1 MNKKEIAKEFTRQ
14 MLDQNTPSINFEQVT
29 TMLKQIEQTHQEVLN
44 NMESYRTKHR
54 TLSFSFTDHHSQLN
68 LSEQQL
74 QRLTGTLSEQLT
86 ELSTRFSK
94 YLRSSRLK
102 GYLTPITTD
111 SNRDGNNRGAGNE
124 PPAFALATA
133 GKDMVDRELKEK
145 QRKKRRGLRR

>member
-29 TMLKQIEQTHQEVLN
+29 NMLMQIQQTHQEVLN
-44 NMESYRTKHR
+44 NMDSYRTKHR

-94 YLRSSRLK
+94 YQKPVRPLA
-102 GYLTPITTD
+102 D
-111 SNRDGNNRGAGNE
+111 H
-124 PPAFALATA
+124 PA
-133 GKDMVDRELKEK
+133 
-145 QRKKRRGLRR
+145 